1 MARYGLSAESS
12 EKVDDLAAGEVGPE
26 RDVAGNVGQAAV
38 QGLDVVPRVA
48 AQEGDGAGVGAD
60 EAEEDADGGGL
71 PCAVR
76 AEEAVHLAGLH
87 LEVEA
92 VESDGRSEGL
102 AQTGYGDG
110 STHESDGTP
119 FSEKRECTKVFV

>member
-1 MARYGLSAESS
+1 ME
-12 EKVDDLAAGEVGPE
+12 
-26 RDVAGNVGQAAV
+26 
-38 QGLDVVPRVA
+38 GLDVTPGVA

-71 PCAVR
+71 PRAVR

-92 VESDGRSEGL
+92 VEGDDRAEGL
-102 AQTGYGDG
+102 AQAGHGDG
-110 STHESDGTP
+110 SAHGSDGTL
-119 FSEKRECTKVFV
+119 FSEKRECTKVSV

>member
-1 MARYGLSAESS
+1 MEGRG
-12 EKVDDLAAGEVGPE
+12 
-26 RDVAGNVGQAAV
+26 
-38 QGLDVVPRVA
+38 VVPRVA

-60 EAEEDADGGGL
+60 EPEEDADGGGL
-71 PCAVR
+71 SRAVR

-110 STHESDGTP
+110 STHESDNTP